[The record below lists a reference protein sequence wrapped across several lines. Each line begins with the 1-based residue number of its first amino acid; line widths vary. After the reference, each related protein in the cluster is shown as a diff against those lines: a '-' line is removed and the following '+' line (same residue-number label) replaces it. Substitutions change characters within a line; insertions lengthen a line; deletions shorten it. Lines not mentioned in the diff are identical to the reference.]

1 MTSQAEPAPPAP
13 ALPPSS
19 REERPF
25 LAIGLRLIAMLCMSI
40 MFAAVKMLN
49 SWGVN
54 LVETLFYRQA
64 LALPMVFA
72 WIAFTVGPGAI
83 RTKRIGAHS
92 SRTALGLL
100 GMILNF
106 GSYILLPLTEATTLG
121 FTMPIFGTILSAML
135 LREQT
140 GIHRWSAVLLG
151 FVGVVIMSGAGI
163 NAGASAAA
171 GADHFPLVGVLV
183 ALAGAI
189 VTALVSILLRALG
202 RTEGASVT
210 VFWFTLLSM
219 PPLGL
224 LMIFYA
230 QPHDAGTWALLMLM
244 SLCGGIGQLCLTG
257 ALRWAPVS
265 VVLPMDYST
274 ILWSTILGW
283 LIWNDWPLATTFIG
297 AAVIVASG
305 LYIVLREHIRMRDA
319 RSGR

>member
-1 MTSQAEPAPPAP
+1 MTSLAEPAPPAP
-13 ALPPSS
+13 ALSPSS

-25 LAIGLRLIAMLCMSI
+25 LAIGLRLLAMLSMSI

-54 LVETLFYRQA
+54 LVESLFYRQA
-64 LALPMVFA
+64 MALPLVFA
-72 WIAFTVGPGAI
+72 WIAFTDGPGAV
-83 RTKRIGAHS
+83 RTTRIGAHS

-100 GMILNF
+100 GMIFNF

-121 FTMPIFGTILSAML
+121 FTMPIFGTILSALL

-151 FVGVVIMSGAGI
+151 FVGVVIMSGTGVS
-163 NAGASAAA
+163 AGA
-171 GADHFPLVGVLV
+171 GVDHFPLIGVLV
-183 ALAGAI
+183 ALAGAV

-202 RTEGASVT
+202 RTEGAAVT

-230 QPHDAGTWALLMLM
+230 QPHDAGTWTLMAVM
-244 SLCGGIGQLCLTG
+244 ALCGGIAQLCLTG

-297 AAVIVASG
+297 AAVIVGSG

-319 RSGR
+319 HASR

>member
-1 MTSQAEPAPPAP
+1 
-13 ALPPSS
+13 
-19 REERPF
+19 
-25 LAIGLRLIAMLCMSI
+25 
-40 MFAAVKMLN
+40 
-49 SWGVN
+49 
-54 LVETLFYRQA
+54 
-64 LALPMVFA
+64 
-72 WIAFTVGPGAI
+72 
-83 RTKRIGAHS
+83 
-92 SRTALGLL
+92 
-100 GMILNF
+100 
-106 GSYILLPLTEATTLG
+106 
-121 FTMPIFGTILSAML
+121 
-135 LREQT
+135 
-140 GIHRWSAVLLG
+140 
-151 FVGVVIMSGAGI
+151 
-163 NAGASAAA
+163 
-171 GADHFPLVGVLV
+171 
-183 ALAGAI
+183 
-189 VTALVSILLRALG
+189 
-202 RTEGASVT
+202 
-210 VFWFTLLSM
+210 M